1 LRTFVTNFFVGGF
14 KVQSL
19 TLFFAHF
26 VPIFLFLGFK
36 VQSLTLDFAHV
47 CY

>member
-1 LRTFVTNFFVGGF
+1 VLLIFFKGF

-19 TLFFAHF
+19 TLFFAH
-26 VPIFLFLGFK
+26 
-36 VQSLTLDFAHV
+36 V